1 VNAYP
6 VEGRL
11 EKAKDPLFGLAMGEA
26 SQISSDSFRFVI
38 KGFYYNLVSD
48 LFCTVAWLSV
58 VKMCLSFYT
67 VGSIHK
73 TAYASKIFKTCIY
86 SLMGLRLKPS
96 ILTLLSI
103 ECSIVDQNILHA
115 D

>member
-58 VKMCLSFYT
+58 VNMCLSFYT
-67 VGSIHK
+67 VGSIHE
-73 TAYASKIFKTCIY
+73 TAYASNIQNMHLLFDAFETKTINFN
-86 SLMGLRLKPS
+86 SF
-96 ILTLLSI
+96 
-103 ECSIVDQNILHA
+103 EH
-115 D
+115 

>member
-1 VNAYP
+1 MNAYP
-6 VEGRL
+6 VEGQL

-73 TAYASKIFKTCIY
+73 TAYASNI
-86 SLMGLRLKPS
+86 
-96 ILTLLSI
+96 
-103 ECSIVDQNILHA
+103 QNIHLLFDGFETKTINFNSFEH
-115 D
+115 